1 MLRARGIPRLLVG
14 GSRQAFQRDLKTI
27 RLALVPPYTPSPWL
41 SALPRRSLHLAAQD
55 AVTISDDR
63 TTVRIRL
70 ENGEVITQTIQ
81 PTPKASLA
89 KLSSGLAEIFSH
101 GPRWTHQRP
110 GVVDTTNCG
119 LHPNKATFASSEW
132 QLDPKGDAIHRHLA
146 MPLKELTAVNT
157 LIDWT
162 AEQMNHHP
170 HISIK
175 EPTRD
180 QQNYFM
186 TVTCTTHS
194 PRGLSLKDITLAK
207 KINQVLLDHGE
218 SYGMSYE
225 SPSPNPVLQNMLD
238 QCRRS
243 LIVENQVKIDEA
255 LKDCG
260 CADAK
265 AT

>member
-1 MLRARGIPRLLVG
+1 
-14 GSRQAFQRDLKTI
+14 
-27 RLALVPPYTPSPWL
+27 
-41 SALPRRSLHLAAQD
+41 
-55 AVTISDDR
+55 VTISDDR
-63 TTVRIRL
+63 ATVTIRL
-70 ENGEVITQTIQ
+70 ENGEVLTRTIQ

-89 KLSSGLAEIFSH
+89 KLSTGLAEVLSH
-101 GPRWTHQRP
+101 APRWTYQRLS
-110 GVVDTTNCG
+110 GVDTTNYE
-119 LHPNKATFASSEW
+119 LDPNKATFASTEW

-146 MPLKELTAVNT
+146 MPLKDLTTVTT

-175 EPTRD
+175 EPSRD

-186 TVTCTTHS
+186 TITCTTHS
-194 PRGLSLKDITLAK
+194 PRGLSLKDIALAK

-218 SYGMSYE
+218 PYGMSYE
-225 SPSPNPVLQNMLD
+225 SPPPNPDLQNLLD

-243 LIVENQVKIDEA
+243 LIEENQVKMDEA
-255 LKDCG
+255 LNNCG